1 MRYDLVLFDNDG
13 VLVDSEPLSNTL
25 LAAYLTELGHPTSY
39 EDSFARLHGRR
50 PAPGARPRGGTDRQ
64 RLPEDFDDVFHAR
77 VFAAFERELRPVAG
91 VDAVLGKLAAD
102 GVPYCVASSGSHERI
117 RVGHRAAGLDR
128 WFEESRIFSSQDVGR
143 GKPAPDLFLYA
154 AERMGV
160 PVERCAVVEDSPLG
174 VRAAVAAGMD
184 VYGFTAM
191 TPPERLAGAT
201 RLFGEMGSCSTC
213 CDEAGGDRVHGRGTD
228 ICHAELGT
236 NVSIGGG
243 GPDAKLYP

>member
-25 LAAYLTELGHPTSY
+25 LAAYLTELGHPTTY
-39 EDSFARLHGRR
+39 EDSLRDYMGAALHRVHDLVEERTG
-50 PAPGARPRGGTDRQ
+50 Q

-143 GKPAPDLFLYA
+143 GKPAPDLFLHA

-201 RLFGEMGSCSTC
+201 GLFGEMG
-213 CDEAGGDRVHGRGTD
+213 
-228 ICHAELGT
+228 ELL
-236 NVSIGGG
+236 
-243 GPDAKLYP
+243 DLLR